1 MQDAKLYLL
10 NNLLDVEKLKVTMI
24 CFDFQYDYL
33 KSYLKNK
40 VNYKVITIDFLEEL
54 LEIKNKTPN

>member
-1 MQDAKLYLL
+1 
-10 NNLLDVEKLKVTMI
+10 MI

-40 VNYKVITIDFLEEL
+40 VKYKVITIDFLEEL